1 MAILPDYR
9 PVRPS
14 RADRRRAV
22 LHQSFSLPGTLARVS
37 RIVSEDFAPE
47 ALDEHLWAF
56 AGFHQESR
64 DPHYRARTWQKAAF
78 NAIRP
83 NDVIGM
89 PAPEFAL
96 MLHVAMEIEEP
107 IVAYSRQAGEGF
119 RLLLPALSRFMGKSQ
134 DEARH
139 ADEHGEAW
147 CESVWCAEER
157 RHASTFARLIERI
170 TGKAPLRD
178 NPNDPM
184 AAVATESEA
193 LKLLVGRQSSEWNA
207 SSVYVVMA
215 AHAKGELLTVIRNV
229 ARDEIKHLAILSAAD
244 RYLHG
249 PRAWRRFNELIRLAL
264 SQYRGHRRRRSAGD
278 YIGTNPLSALEVI
291 VVHVLAEWR
300 IRRWMASI
308 PLCVLTTVFET
319 PSDLPEPAGFAPSPE
334 EDPQAREAARD
345 AKARRM
351 NLSRWET
358 TQRGQAMDQRAWEEA
373 SASVIERLVTV
384 ELRGFAGAGL
394 PGSAEARQTRQQI
407 RGLSSGR
414 LRTALL
420 GRLRHHQVVHNRHV
434 LARPSR

>member
-1 MAILPDYR
+1 MATLPDYR

-22 LHQSFSLPGTLARVS
+22 LHQSLSLPGTLARVG

-56 AGFHQESR
+56 AGFHQQSR

-78 NAIRP
+78 SAIHSHH
-83 NDVIGM
+83 VIGM

-107 IVAYSRQAGEGF
+107 IVAYSRQTGEGF
-119 RLLLPALSRFMGKSQ
+119 RLLLPALSRFMGKSE

-139 ADEHGEAW
+139 AEEHGEAW

-157 RHASTFARLIERI
+157 RHASTFARLIVRI
-170 TGKAPLRD
+170 TGKTPLRD
-178 NPNDPM
+178 NPNAPM
-184 AAVATESEA
+184 AAAATESEA

-215 AHAKGELLTVIRNV
+215 AHAKGELHTVIRNV
-229 ARDEIKHLAILSAAD
+229 ARDEIKHLAILTAAD
-244 RYLHG
+244 RYLYG

-291 VVHVLAEWR
+291 VAHVLAEWR
-300 IRRWMASI
+300 IRRWIASI

-319 PSDLPEPAGFAPSPE
+319 PSDLPGLAEAPRPPE
-334 EDPQAREAARD
+334 EESQAREAARD
-345 AKARRM
+345 AKARRA
-351 NLSRWET
+351 NLSRWEPA
-358 TQRGQAMDQRAWEEA
+358 QRGQAVDQRAWEEA

-384 ELRGFAGAGL
+384 ELRGFSEAGL
-394 PGSAEARQTRQQI
+394 PGSAEARQTRQRI

-414 LRTALL
+414 LRSALL